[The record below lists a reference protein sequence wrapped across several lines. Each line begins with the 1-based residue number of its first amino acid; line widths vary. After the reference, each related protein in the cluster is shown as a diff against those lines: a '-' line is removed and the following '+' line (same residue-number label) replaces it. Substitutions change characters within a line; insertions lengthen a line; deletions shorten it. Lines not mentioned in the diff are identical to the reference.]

1 MINFIL
7 NITHFYA
14 SIRIDQYLQMFHA
27 FTTYIFL
34 NIFFISKLC
43 SLLACFSSCHNC
55 PKIFPIY
62 ILKNVYVSRFVHF
75 IPICSRIMCS
85 WTAKFT
91 FSGFS
96 VVHITLDEKFLVS
109 FLPKANLLSMHT
121 WASSPTCTCE
131 IITPSSPEPP
141 AMVMC
146 FLMAYFCL
154 WLLVSCETESMKYQP
169 LYTCCHI
176 Q

>member
-14 SIRIDQYLQMFHA
+14 SIRITSIYKCFMHSRHTFFL
-27 FTTYIFL
+27 IF
-34 NIFFISKLC
+34 FFISRLC
-43 SLLACFSSCHNC
+43 SLLACFSSCRKC
-55 PKIFPIY
+55 PKNFAIY
-62 ILKNVYVSRFVHF
+62 LLTNVYVSRFVHF

-109 FLPKANLLSMHT
+109 FLPKATLLSIHT
-121 WASSPTCTCE
+121 WASSPTCPCE

-154 WLLVSCETESMKYQP
+154 WLLVSCETESMKY
-169 LYTCCHI
+169 
-176 Q
+176 